1 MQSCPSTAQTFSRP
15 IPETA
20 VGWGSRHVWLV
31 RLATKPSKGWRWR
44 QERAGT
50 RQLRLRDEDSV
61 TPKWEHNKNHI
72 ICHGKYALPDASL
85 YFILYFEFSTAC
97 FKYRILFNHQDKQRH
112 YFLHFQ
118 LRKIWF
124 QEFTF
129 SFSSSKQWEVG
140 WGETERENT
149 GVFGQ
154 RVVFFTPTYVASYS
168 FWKVPCLVLA
178 QVGMDARI
186 RNSSNV
192 YGTSQRWW
200 E

>member
-31 RLATKPSKGWRWR
+31 KLATKPSKGWRWR

-50 RQLRLRDEDSV
+50 RQLRLRDKDSV
-61 TPKWEHNKNHI
+61 TPKREHNLEQHHLSWE
-72 ICHGKYALPDASL
+72 ICILMLLFTSYSTSSSLLHALNKG
-85 YFILYFEFSTAC
+85 FILSPRQGKA
-97 FKYRILFNHQDKQRH
+97 L
-112 YFLHFQ
+112 FLHFQ

-129 SFSSSKQWEVG
+129 SFSSSKKWEVG
-140 WGETERENT
+140 CGETERENT

-154 RVVFFTPTYVASYS
+154 KGCALYTNICCLLFFLERSLPSTCT
-168 FWKVPCLVLA
+168 
-178 QVGMDARI
+178 GR
-186 RNSSNV
+186 
-192 YGTSQRWW
+192 YGC
-200 E
+200 

>member
-1 MQSCPSTAQTFSRP
+1 MNSGDIKHFWAPLALLHWKALTSPSIKTPSHA
-15 IPETA
+15 A
-20 VGWGSRHVWLV
+20 VGWGSRHIWLV
-31 RLATKPSKGWRWR
+31 KLATKPSKAWRWR

-85 YFILYFEFSTAC
+85 YCVLYFEFSTAC

-118 LRKIWF
+118 HRKIWF

-129 SFSSSKQWEVG
+129 SFSSSKKLGGGLWRNR
-140 WGETERENT
+140 ERKHRCVWPK
-149 GVFGQ
+149 GC
-154 RVVFFTPTYVASYS
+154 A
-168 FWKVPCLVLA
+168 L
-178 QVGMDARI
+178 
-186 RNSSNV
+186 
-192 YGTSQRWW
+192 
-200 E
+200 